1 MPLVL
6 YIYRAVT
13 WLIGPLTSILFR
25 LRKRMGREDGFRKF
39 ERRGFAGM
47 ARPKGLLVWVHVASV
62 GEMVAVL
69 PLIRK
74 LLENFPA
81 VQTLLT
87 SGTVTSAKIAND
99 NPHERIIHQYVPMD
113 HPGFAKRFVK
123 HWRPDIGLFVESEIW
138 PNLMYQAE
146 QNNVPLFLIN
156 ARMSQNSFKNWKRFP
171 NSVRHLLNQFDLIL
185 AQDNYSCVRYEMLG
199 ARRIIS
205 AGNLKYDTP
214 PLPHNAAE
222 LQKLRQAIGSRPI
235 WLAASTHE
243 GEELMIAETHKNL
256 KLKHPGLLSIIAPRH
271 PQRGDS
277 LVKQLK
283 EMDLTIAQRSRT
295 QAIKKETDIYLADTI
310 GEMGLFYRL
319 SDIAFI
325 GGTITPRG
333 GQNPL
338 EAARLDT
345 AIFYGPSNQNFSEM
359 FSLIREVD
367 AGREIIT
374 QDDMTDMVD
383 LLLSDPDFREKLK
396 TNALQLIDKNA
407 GATDETLSA
416 ISPFLEK
423 PTPR

>member
-1 MPLVL
+1 MPLVF
-6 YIYRAVT
+6 YIYRVVT

-39 ERRGFAGM
+39 ERRGYAGM

-62 GEMVAVL
+62 GEMITVL

-74 LLENFPA
+74 LLESHPA
-81 VQTLLT
+81 AQTLLT

-123 HWRPDIGLFVESEIW
+123 HWHPDIGLFVESEIW

-185 AQDNYSCVRYEMLG
+185 AQDNHSCVRYEMLG

-214 PLPHNAAE
+214 PLPHKETE
-222 LQKLRQAIGSRPI
+222 LQNLSQAIGTRPI

-243 GEELMIAETHKNL
+243 GEELMAAETHKNL
-256 KLKHPGLLSIIAPRH
+256 KNKYPGLLSIIAPRH

-277 LVKQLK
+277 LVKQLT
-283 EMDLTIAQRSRT
+283 ELDLTIARRGES
-295 QAIKKETDIYLADTI
+295 QAINADTDIYLADTI

-325 GGTITPRG
+325 GGTVTPQG

-338 EAARLDT
+338 EAARLDS
-345 AIFYGPSNQNFSEM
+345 AIFYGPSNENFSEM
-359 FSLIREVD
+359 FTLIKEVD
-367 AGREIIT
+367 AGREIFS
-374 QDDMTDMVD
+374 QNDMTDMVD
-383 LLLSDPDFREKLK
+383 LLLSDSDFRKKLK
-396 TNALQLIDKNA
+396 NNALKMIDKNA
-407 GATDETLSA
+407 GATDQTLTA
-416 ISPFLEK
+416 ITPFLEK
-423 PTPR
+423 TTSG